1 MKNRLMTP
9 GPVPVPPESLLAMA
23 QPIIH
28 HRTKKFERIM
38 MEIPDALKYVFK
50 TENDVILLS
59 SSSTGAMESSI
70 VNLLSPDDRAL
81 VIGGGKFG
89 ERWAELCK
97 AYNVD
102 FDFVDVE
109 YGMPVNL
116 DDVSAKLERGYK
128 CVYATLCETS
138 TGVVHDIKGL
148 GNLVSSESDAL
159 LVVDAV
165 SGLGAAD
172 LQTDNWHVDVVVTG
186 SQKGLMIPPGLA
198 FISLS
203 DRAWDAVEK
212 AKLPRYYFDLR
223 KARKAM
229 ANNQTPFTCSIS
241 LIFALR
247 ESLIRIREEGIDNV
261 LSRHARLAEATRQGV
276 QAMGLKLFAPTAP
289 SNVTTAVKVPEGID
303 GKKFVSYIENKY
315 GVTFAG
321 GQDKLSGKI
330 FRIAHLGYV
339 DDLLSLIH
347 I

>member
-1 MKNRLMTP
+1 
-9 GPVPVPPESLLAMA
+9 
-23 QPIIH
+23 
-28 HRTKKFERIM
+28 
-38 MEIPDALKYVFK
+38 
-50 TENDVILLS
+50 
-59 SSSTGAMESSI
+59 
-70 VNLLSPDDRAL
+70 
-81 VIGGGKFG
+81 
-89 ERWAELCK
+89 
-97 AYNVD
+97 
-102 FDFVDVE
+102 
-109 YGMPVNL
+109 
-116 DDVSAKLERGYK
+116 
-128 CVYATLCETS
+128 
-138 TGVVHDIKGL
+138 
-148 GNLVSSESDAL
+148 
-159 LVVDAV
+159 
-165 SGLGAAD
+165 
-172 LQTDNWHVDVVVTG
+172 
-186 SQKGLMIPPGLA
+186 MIPPGLA
-198 FISLS
+198 FRSLS

-339 DDLLSLIH
+339 DDLDVIAAISALEMSLPAFGYDVMPGAGIQAAEKVLT
-347 I
+347 IN